1 MTGER
6 RGCKRV
12 SNILGESLTAI
23 VTISL
28 MLVSDVCVK
37 PDVMRG
43 ELGDEG
49 RLDPNANKV
58 Y

>member
-12 SNILGESLTAI
+12 SNVLGESLTVI
-23 VTISL
+23 VTIFL
-28 MLVSDVCVK
+28 MLVSGVCVK
-37 PDVMRG
+37 PDVMWG

-49 RLDPNANKV
+49 RLDPYANKV